1 MTKAERDTM
10 TSLITEMA
18 DNISKSKYLIYN
30 PIIIKYRLK
39 INPVASKG
47 GCGILGLLLGLQ
59 RVDGRRI
66 FRI

>member
-39 INPVASKG
+39 VNPVASKG
-47 GCGILGLLLGLQ
+47 GCGILSIFLGLQ

-66 FRI
+66 YRI

>member
-18 DNISKSKYLIYN
+18 DNISKSKYLNYN

-47 GCGILGLLLGLQ
+47 GGGILCLLLG
-59 RVDGRRI
+59 I
-66 FRI
+66 

>member
-30 PIIIKYRLK
+30 QIIIKYRLK
-39 INPVASKG
+39 VNPVASKG
-47 GCGILGLLLGLQ
+47 GGGILGLLLGL
-59 RVDGRRI
+59 
-66 FRI
+66 